1 MATLLEWLESR
12 WLVPHK
18 TSNDELAGLRAI
30 VDRELHDAS
39 VEQISL
45 DARLGML
52 FNAALKLA
60 EIALRVNGYRAARE
74 RQHERTIG
82 SLVMTLGEKWEP
94 AMRLVDQIRVLR
106 NRGDYESVGVATQA
120 EVRDL
125 SAEVELMLPAVRK
138 VARDKG
144 FKIS

>member
-1 MATLLEWLESR
+1 
-12 WLVPHK
+12 
-18 TSNDELAGLRAI
+18 
-30 VDRELHDAS
+30 
-39 VEQISL
+39 
-45 DARLGML
+45 
-52 FNAALKLA
+52 
-60 EIALRVNGYRAARE
+60 
-74 RQHERTIG
+74 
-82 SLVMTLGEKWEP
+82 MTLGEKWEP

-125 SAEVELMLPAVRK
+125 RAEVELMLPAVRK

>member
-52 FNAALKLA
+52 YNAALKLA
-60 EIALRVNGYRAARE
+60 EIALRVIGPRGSRAAARADDRLTGDDPRRE
-74 RQHERTIG
+74 
-82 SLVMTLGEKWEP
+82 
-94 AMRLVDQIRVLR
+94 
-106 NRGDYESVGVATQA
+106 VGASDAT
-120 EVRDL
+120 R
-125 SAEVELMLPAVRK
+125 
-138 VARDKG
+138 
-144 FKIS
+144 